1 MNVTINNM
9 FVMELIMDIR
19 IKRKLIFNFVMA
31 IISFSASAYYAHKG
45 PHININNPFYNI
57 VEKTTDC
64 NK

>member
-31 IISFSASAYYAHKG
+31 IISFSASAYYV
-45 PHININNPFYNI
+45 HIGTHVNNPFYNI
-57 VEKTTDC
+57 VEKTTNC

>member
-1 MNVTINNM
+1 MN
-9 FVMELIMDIR
+9 IR

-31 IISFSASAYYAHKG
+31 IISFSASAYFAHKG